1 MTSDTAIVIF
11 RIWRRGLTGQGVIAL
26 FPLEPGDSQGLYCL
40 CYEHVGQHGAADY
53 QYILSVTDAAT
64 PAEYADLLAELRA
77 IGYDLVVRQR
87 APRGYKAALAK
98 AARAFEHAEYKN

>member
-1 MTSDTAIVIF
+1 LISDPAIVIF
-11 RIWRRGLTGQGVIAL
+11 RTWRRGLTGQGVIAL

-64 PAEYADLLAELRA
+64 PAEYADLLAELQS
-77 IGYDLVVRQR
+77 IGYDLAVRQR
-87 APRGYKAALAK
+87 APSGAAAK
-98 AARAFEHAEYKN
+98 RLDLVRAFKS